1 MEKEFKQNTPSNQNW
16 KTKDKETKGA
26 GAESYKADQGAKGGI
41 DPKQTDKENA
51 GRENIEQGAQDAQMK
66 NGRTG
71 GVGSADPKDQN
82 QDAKWADD
90 QSVDKD
96 DSTKS
101 FAADSQSRGSSTN
114 DSQSRPSTRGSQN
127 SRH

>member
-26 GAESYKADQGAKGGI
+26 GAESYKADQGAKGGM
-41 DPKQTDKENA
+41 DPKQTDKENV

-66 NGRTG
+66 NGRTS
-71 GVGSADPKDQN
+71 GVESADLKD
-82 QDAKWADD
+82 QDAKPADD